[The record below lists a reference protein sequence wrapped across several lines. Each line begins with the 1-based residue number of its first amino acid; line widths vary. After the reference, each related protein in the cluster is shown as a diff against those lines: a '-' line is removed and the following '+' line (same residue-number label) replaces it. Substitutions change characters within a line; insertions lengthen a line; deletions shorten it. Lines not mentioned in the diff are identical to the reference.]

1 MRTFARHILLPTF
14 AVACV
19 LVFAACHKGGQ
30 SETSPSPSSPG
41 QTAISENQQSSK
53 ANQDEPSNAL
63 PREYPKTL
71 PVFPGAQIEKVRKPK
86 GSMREIL
93 FIAQAPFDQMIAFY
107 KEQLIKNGYDITS
120 ALKIAVRKTWSCD
133 FHRGGQQCSVMLF
146 PNDADK
152 SKMTIDLTY
161 QMPSTVAVVPTLPQ
175 ETFDVVGP
183 GEPPLPNQPNNSK
196 TNTMKGKTEKRK
208 AS

>member
-1 MRTFARHILLPTF
+1 MRTFARHILLSTF
-14 AVACV
+14 AVAYV

-30 SETSPSPSSPG
+30 SETSPSSQS
-41 QTAISENQQSSK
+41 QAQAAIPENQQPSK
-53 ANQDEPSNAL
+53 VNQDEPSNAL

-71 PVFPGAQIEKVRKPK
+71 PVFPGAQIE
-86 GSMREIL
+86 L
-93 FIAQAPFDQMIAFY
+93 T
-107 KEQLIKNGYDITS
+107 KNGYDVTS

-133 FHRGGQQCSVMLF
+133 FHKGGQQCSVMLF

-183 GEPPLPNQPNNSK
+183 GEPTLPNQPK
-196 TNTMKGKTEKRK
+196 NTVKGKTEKRK

>member
-1 MRTFARHILLPTF
+1 MRTFARHILLSTF
-14 AVACV
+14 AVAYV
-19 LVFAACHKGGQ
+19 LVFGACHKGGQ
-30 SETSPSPSSPG
+30 SETSPSSQS
-41 QTAISENQQSSK
+41 QAQAAIPENQQPSK
-53 ANQDEPSNAL
+53 VNQDEPSNAL

-107 KEQLIKNGYDITS
+107 KEQLTKNGYDVTS

-133 FHRGGQQCSVMLF
+133 FHKGGQQCSVMLF

-183 GEPPLPNQPNNSK
+183 GEPTLPNQPK
-196 TNTMKGKTEKRK
+196 NTVKGKTEKRK